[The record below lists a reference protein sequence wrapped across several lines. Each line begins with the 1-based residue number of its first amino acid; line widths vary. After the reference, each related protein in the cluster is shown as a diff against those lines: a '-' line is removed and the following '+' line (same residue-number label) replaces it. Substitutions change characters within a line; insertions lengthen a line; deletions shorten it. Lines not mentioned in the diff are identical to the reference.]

1 MINHETMVFDAVSAA
16 LRDAFDVIFIS
27 GVELVDTPPQFP
39 AVSIVQTNNEV
50 NMRGST
56 FEHIE
61 NAAIETYTFNI
72 FSNLESLRDAKNQI
86 QTIAEVID
94 EVMSGL
100 FYPRIFSQP
109 VANAD
114 AKISRRIVRYTK
126 NDVTMEV

>member
-1 MINHETMVFDAVSAA
+1 MINHESLVFDMVSAA
-16 LRDAFDVIFIS
+16 LRDAFDIIFIS

-39 AVSIVQTNNEV
+39 AVSIAQTNNEV

-72 FSNLESLRDAKNQI
+72 FSNLESLRDAKDQI
-86 QTIAEVID
+86 QTITEVID
-94 EVMSGL
+94 DVMSDL

-109 VANAD
+109 VTNAD